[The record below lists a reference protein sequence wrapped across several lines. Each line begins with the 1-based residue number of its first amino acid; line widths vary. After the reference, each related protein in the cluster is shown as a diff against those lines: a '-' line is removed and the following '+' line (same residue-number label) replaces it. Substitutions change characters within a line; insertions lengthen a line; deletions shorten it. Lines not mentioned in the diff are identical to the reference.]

1 MIEIKINKMAYT
13 AKDPRPPPRR
23 FLYLTET
30 KSWKSEERE
39 REAEG
44 EGERGGENVSL
55 KTHATA
61 RGVGKKGQRKIKR
74 RRTSPGLVSVLYKFA
89 VALMVLGLAST
100 QSPGSIND
108 QIWRKVLFIK

>member
-1 MIEIKINKMAYT
+1 MAYT
-13 AKDPRPPPRR
+13 AKDPRPPQR

-39 REAEG
+39 R

-61 RGVGKKGQRKIKR
+61 RGVGKNQ
-74 RRTSPGLVSVLYKFA
+74 F
-89 VALMVLGLAST
+89 
-100 QSPGSIND
+100 
-108 QIWRKVLFIK
+108 